1 MAEIINIIAILLFLS
16 CWVLVIKKIV
26 WNRFAPVKTVK
37 AEVVDKYQANNVSR
51 YPGVFKQVRYMV
63 VFATKDKKL
72 AFSVSEISYH
82 SYKIKEKGALKYK
95 GNQIIS
101 FQ

>member
-16 CWVLVIKKIV
+16 CWILVIKKIV

-37 AEVVDKYQANNVSR
+37 AEVFDKYQANNASK
-51 YPGVFKQVRYMV
+51 YPGVFKQGRYMV

-72 AFSVSEISYH
+72 AFAVSEISYH
-82 SYKIKEKGALKYK
+82 SYKIKEKGTLKYK